1 MIIKILEIYKKNKNW
16 KRNKKLIIY
25 KIEILILN
33 IFIGN

>member
-16 KRNKKLIIY
+16 KMNKKLIIY